1 MEEPKRQK
9 PYAKPQGERRGLL
22 LVYTGDGKG
31 KSTAAFG
38 LALRAHGRGLKVRIF
53 QFVKHGT
60 ARFGEHR
67 AFALLGIPIEGL
79 GDGFTWRSRDLA
91 RSAALAQEGWGR
103 AKEVLLSGTYD
114 LVVLDEATYPLRYGW
129 VSLEE
134 FLEVLRARPPHVH
147 VVVTGRGEDSSK
159 SNLREVLDLPALLLV
174 LGDGVDEIR
183 IPGERVGS
191 SFDWVGTRHD
201 GTEVLIEIK
210 AVDYIV
216 HRDSWTE
223 DEAPAHIEVQVQHQL
238 EVADRWDTALIVAF
252 TGIHTWHVIE
262 RQRDRETGAAI
273 REAAAEFWAMVDEG
287 REPAPDFGRDADI
300 IALLHRNSGDD
311 LEDMT
316 DDTDMDNL
324 LTRYDV
330 AQQIKRDAE
339 ASAKAISAV
348 ANRYKA
354 STWVCFEIRVA
365 I

>member
-1 MEEPKRQK
+1 MTRETITPRDEAHWLDLRRADLTSTKTPALFGMSPYHTTFDLYHAAASGIEVPFKTNERVENGRRMEE
-9 PYAKPQGERRGLL
+9 YAAQTIG
-22 LVYTGDGKG
+22 
-31 KSTAAFG
+31 AA
-38 LALRAHGRGLKVRIF
+38 
-53 QFVKHGT
+53 
-60 ARFGEHR
+60 
-67 AFALLGIPIEGL
+67 
-79 GDGFTWRSRDLA
+79 
-91 RSAALAQEGWGR
+91 
-103 AKEVLLSGTYD
+103 
-114 LVVLDEATYPLRYGW
+114 YGW
-129 VSLEE
+129 
-134 FLEVLRARPPHVH
+134 EVRPFKDYV
-147 VVVTGRGEDSSK
+147 
-159 SNLREVLDLPALLLV
+159 
-174 LGDGVDEIR
+174 R

-311 LEDMT
+311 LDGMT

-339 ASAKAISAV
+339 ASAKAI
-348 ANRYKA
+348 KA
-354 STWVCFEIRVA
+354 EIHHRLGDAGGAFTAHWRVKA
-365 I
+365 GWAKDTPGKTITTDMVGETIGARAGYRRADIRRTDK